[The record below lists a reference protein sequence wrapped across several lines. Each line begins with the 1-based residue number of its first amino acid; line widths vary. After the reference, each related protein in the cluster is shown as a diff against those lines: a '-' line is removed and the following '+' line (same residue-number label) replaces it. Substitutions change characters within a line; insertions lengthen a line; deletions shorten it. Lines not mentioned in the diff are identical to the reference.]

1 MICKHF
7 EIKNFSKKTSLFL
20 LYGEN
25 IGLIEDTINENLKP
39 IFSKNVYNYDELELL
54 NNRKELHEKVFN
66 KSFFENDKL
75 IIINRTTDKILSL
88 IEEISIENTDEI
100 KIILKSGILDKKSKI
115 RNFFEKGENTL
126 AVPYYEDTNTS
137 LRLLIEN
144 FFRKKKIN
152 ITYKS
157 IEFILGKVN
166 NDRASLK
173 IELEKIAAYCYGKS
187 TIKLNEIQ
195 KVMSLN
201 ENYKNSELVDTVLSK
216 NMRKSIKILN
226 DSLNTNEDIILTI
239 KIFLSKL
246 KRLQQLKN
254 NLQIKKDIEATL
266 NSFKPIIFWK
276 DKEILKSQ
284 LNLYSIEEIFLL
296 IKKINLLELEIKK
309 NPQNSNYLLN
319 NFIYES
325 ISLS

>member
-7 EIKNFSKKTSLFL
+7 EIKNFSKKTSFFL

-115 RNFFEKGENTL
+115 RNFFEKGKNTL
-126 AVPYYEDTNTS
+126 AVPFYEDTNTS

-152 ITYKS
+152 ITYQS

-166 NDRASLK
+166 NNRASLK
-173 IELEKIAAYCYGKS
+173 IELEKIAAYSYGKS

-201 ENYKNSELVDTVLSK
+201 ENYKNSELVDTVLVK

>member
-7 EIKNFSKKTSLFL
+7 EIKNFSKKTSFFL

-115 RNFFEKGENTL
+115 RNFFEKGKNTL
-126 AVPYYEDTNTS
+126 AVPFYEDTNTS

-152 ITYKS
+152 ITYQS

-166 NDRASLK
+166 NNRASLK
-173 IELEKIAAYCYGKS
+173 IELEKIAAYSYGKS

>member
-7 EIKNFSKKTSLFL
+7 EIKNFSKKTSFFL

-54 NNRKELHEKVFN
+54 NNQKELHEKVFN

-115 RNFFEKGENTL
+115 RNFFEKGKNTL
-126 AVPYYEDTNTS
+126 AVPFYEDTNTS

-152 ITYKS
+152 ITYQS

-166 NDRASLK
+166 NNRASLK
-173 IELEKIAAYCYGKS
+173 IELEKIAAYSYGKS

>member
-7 EIKNFSKKTSLFL
+7 EIKNFSKKTSFFL

-39 IFSKNVYNYDELELL
+39 IFSKNVYNYEELELL

-115 RNFFEKGENTL
+115 RNFFEKGKNTL
-126 AVPYYEDTNTS
+126 AVPFYEDTNTS

-152 ITYKS
+152 ITYQS
-157 IEFILGKVN
+157 VEFILGKVN
-166 NDRASLK
+166 NNRASLK
-173 IELEKIAAYCYGKS
+173 IELEKIAAYSYGKS

-201 ENYKNSELVDTVLSK
+201 ENYKNSELVDTVLAK

>member
-7 EIKNFSKKTSLFL
+7 EIKNFSKKTSFFL

-54 NNRKELHEKVFN
+54 NNQKELHEKVFN

-115 RNFFEKGENTL
+115 RNFFEKGKNTL
-126 AVPYYEDTNTS
+126 AVPFYEDTNTS

-152 ITYKS
+152 ITYQS

-166 NDRASLK
+166 NNRASLK
-173 IELEKIAAYCYGKS
+173 IELEKIAAYSYGKS

-201 ENYKNSELVDTVLSK
+201 ENYKNSELVDTVLAK